1 MISFPWFYAAFT
13 VLQCCVAAGTAR
25 RPELGASNSLHLESP
40 TQPQLAIRP
49 PCRPLDFG
57 LRGECCR
64 EIEEAPPF
72 GGASFLARNSQLATR
87 LVHISHAAAVSTR
100 AGASFFSGTP
110 RFLLSTFSAF
120 SHNFSKLR
128 TRHSS
133 SNAFHVQR
141 GRLRRPR
148 RHNAKYGAV
157 APANFDR
164 AVTLCFFQH
173 CGKIPAC
180 F

>member
-1 MISFPWFYAAFT
+1 MISFPWFYAAFI

-72 GGASFLARNSQLATR
+72 GGASFLARDSPAR
-87 LVHISHAAAVSTR
+87 DS
-100 AGASFFSGTP
+100 
-110 RFLLSTFSAF
+110 LSTC
-120 SHNFSKLR
+120 LPC
-128 TRHSS
+128 
-133 SNAFHVQR
+133 
-141 GRLRRPR
+141 RRR
-148 RHNAKYGAV
+148 RV
-157 APANFDR
+157 RPAPE
-164 AVTLCFFQH
+164 L
-173 CGKIPAC
+173 P
-180 F
+180 